1 MTVSAVAG
9 VFLPEKVFGRLD
21 ALSEQAVADT
31 DLLFLAFIPEVCR
44 FAETVFALK
53 TPIMPNI
60 LFICVDFTS
69 LTMIKFAI
77 DSIVTEE

>member
-44 FAETVFALK
+44 FAENGFCAE
-53 TPIMPNI
+53 NA
-60 LFICVDFTS
+60 DN
-69 LTMIKFAI
+69 AEY
-77 DSIVTEE
+77 IVYLC